1 MKFAAAAAVL
11 AAVPL
16 VAFAA
21 MEPRVEAPSAPP
33 TQRLDARGPDFGAA
47 PDFIVT
53 ADRDAVLKNAA
64 ASAAP
69 RG

>member
-1 MKFAAAAAVL
+1 MKFAAAAALV

-21 MEPRVEAPSAPP
+21 MEPPAEAPPVPP
-33 TQRLDARGPDFGAA
+33 TQRLEARGLDFGTA

-53 ADRDAVLKNAA
+53 ADRNAVLQNAA
-64 ASAAP
+64 AAP